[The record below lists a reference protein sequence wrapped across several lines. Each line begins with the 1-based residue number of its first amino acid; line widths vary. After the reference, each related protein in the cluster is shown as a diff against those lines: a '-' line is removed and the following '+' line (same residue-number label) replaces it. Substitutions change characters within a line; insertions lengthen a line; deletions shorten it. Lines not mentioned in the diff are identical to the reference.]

1 MSALVSAVSARRSQ
15 YALSDAAALPD
26 SEIVDLVRSVAGE
39 VPSAFNSQPQR
50 VIVLFGAEHH
60 RLWAIVHDALRAVVK
75 DDTAFAATEQKIA
88 GFDAAHGTV
97 LYFDDTTV
105 TTNLQE
111 QFPSYAANFP
121 VWAQQA
127 NGMLQFAVWSALAE
141 AGIGA
146 NLQHYNPLIDDVV
159 REAFGIP
166 ENWKLVAQMPFG
178 EVTAPAGPREHM
190 PLDEQVQVRGL

>member
-1 MSALVSAVSARRSQ
+1 MSTFVSAISARRSQ
-15 YALSDAAALPD
+15 YALIDAAALSD
-26 SEIVDLVRSVAGE
+26 SEIVDLIRSVAGE

-50 VIVLFGAEHH
+50 AVVLFGEDHH

-88 GFDAAHGTV
+88 GFDAAHGTI

-111 QFPSYAANFP
+111 RFPSYAANFP

-141 AGIGA
+141 DGIGA
-146 NLQHYNPLIDDVV
+146 NVQHYNPLIDDAV
-159 REAFGIP
+159 RDAFGIP
-166 ENWKLVAQMPFG
+166 ADWKLIAQMPFG
-178 EVTAPAGPREHM
+178 EVTAPAGEREHM
-190 PLDEQVQVRGL
+190 PLDEQIQVRGL